1 MKRLLP
7 LPGLLLAACATVPP
21 PLASPTAGLGQ
32 YAVVDGLR
40 IRPIRIV
47 EDSRCP
53 ATVQC
58 VWAGRL
64 VVETEISGRAPYQLR
79 TFELGKPEA
88 VAVAGGTLTL
98 AAADPAK
105 LAGADIPRSAYR
117 FTFQR
122 GP

>member
-1 MKRLLP
+1 MQRLLP
-7 LPGLLLAACATVPP
+7 LVALLLAACLTVPP
-21 PLASPTAGLGQ
+21 PVAGPTAGLGQ
-32 YAVVDGLR
+32 YALVDGLR
-40 IRPIRIV
+40 IRPIRVV

-53 ATVQC
+53 VNVQC

-64 VVETEISGRAPYQLR
+64 VVETEIGGRAPYQLR
-79 TFELGKPEA
+79 RLELGKPEA

-98 AAADPAK
+98 VAAEPAR
-105 LAGADIPRSAYR
+105 LAGAEIPREAYR

>member
-7 LPGLLLAACATVPP
+7 LLGLFLAACATAAPP
-21 PLASPTAGLGQ
+21 SAGPTARLGQ
-32 YAVVDGLR
+32 YAFIDGLR
-40 IRPIRIV
+40 IRPIRVV

-53 ATVQC
+53 SNVQC

-79 TFELGKPEA
+79 TLELGKPEA
-88 VAVAGGTLTL
+88 VAVAGGSLTL
-98 AAADPAK
+98 AAAEPAK
-105 LAGADIPRSAYR
+105 LAGAEIPRNAYL